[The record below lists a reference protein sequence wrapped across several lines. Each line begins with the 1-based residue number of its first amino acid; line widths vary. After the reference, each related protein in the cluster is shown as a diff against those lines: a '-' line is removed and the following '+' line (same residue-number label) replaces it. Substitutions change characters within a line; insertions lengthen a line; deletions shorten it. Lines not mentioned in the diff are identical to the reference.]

1 MIMKYLPGIIF
12 AMSMTSTAFAGSGEG
27 VLRSIQASPTSPYV
41 MFDFT
46 TPVRNTHRCNRSKR
60 FAIDL
65 RGGGGRATYE
75 TLLMAKSENL
85 TVSVQGLGTCNIHD
99 AENVKTI
106 EVQ

>member
-1 MIMKYLPGIIF
+1 MRYLPGIILS
-12 AMSMTSTAFAGSGEG
+12 MSIASTAFAGTGQG
-27 VLRSIQASPTSPYV
+27 VVRSIQASPTSPYV

-46 TPVRNTHRCNRSKR
+46 TAMRGTHRCNRSER

-65 RGGGGRATYE
+65 RGIGGRASYE
-75 TLLMAKSENL
+75 TLLLAKSEKL

>member
-1 MIMKYLPGIIF
+1 
-12 AMSMTSTAFAGSGEG
+12 MSITATAFAGTGQG
-27 VLRSIQASPTSPYV
+27 VVGSIQASPTSPYV

-46 TPVRNTHRCNRSKR
+46 TPMRGTHRCNRSER

-65 RGGGGRATYE
+65 RGIGGHASYE
-75 TLLMAKSENL
+75 TLLLAKSEKL

>member
-1 MIMKYLPGIIF
+1 MRQLSVLIMLV
-12 AMSMTSTAFAGSGEG
+12 SMTSTVSAGTGQG
-27 VLRSIQASPTSPYV
+27 VVRSIQASPTSPYV

-46 TPVRNTHRCNRSKR
+46 TPMRGTHRCNRSER

-65 RGGGGRATYE
+65 RGIGGRASYE
-75 TLLMAKSENL
+75 TLLLAKSEKL